1 MPQEESVLRLG
12 RDEALEAA
20 RLWQECG
27 DAREF
32 ACRVL
37 GGVMNALMDSEAQQ
51 MCGASRNER
60 SDGRENSRNGYRPR
74 SLKTAVG
81 DVELEIPKL
90 RHGTY
95 YPEGMLARWSR
106 VDTSVASIVQEM
118 YVCGVSTR
126 KVERVASKLGIS
138 SLSSSEVSSL
148 CSDLDAEVEEFRRR
162 DLSGTP
168 CCYLWLDAT
177 YMSCRVGSSVVSQ
190 GVVTAIGLG
199 ADGRKH
205 FLGCDVVDTES
216 EDSWAAFLGGLRER
230 GLAGVRLVVSDSH
243 AGLVA
248 AVSRLF
254 QGCAWQRCV
263 THLQRNLQ
271 SACSGRPEDS
281 KAAVRDL
288 VHAAVYQDDPDLA
301 RCVWAEAWI
310 GYTDVDSSGRGA
322 GDGRAVYEGPQAPEA
337 FHRRVQEADS
347 RPLQRRQAQARDHGR
362 VRPRQEHRGEVDQV
376 DKRDRFAARRGQPHA
391 RAEPDPGARAR
402 EPQAPDGGRRLKTS
416 GADIRSKVRAIAAN
430 EGRYPIS
437 AQCRLL
443 GVARSTYYSM
453 RSRADRPA
461 APDPAAPAV
470 VAAHAASKGRY
481 GSRKIKASLE
491 RSGVTV
497 SRRRV
502 CRIMRENGLVS
513 AYGRKRFKVHPG
525 AVNEADVPNVVA
537 RGFGGR
543 APRTHICSDLTY
555 VRVGASWNYVCLLVD
570 LYNRE
575 IVGHSAGPRKDAR
588 LVKSAFATLSFPI
601 SDIEVFH
608 TDRGS
613 EFDNAEIDLMLEAF
627 GIERSLSAKGC
638 PYDNA
643 VDESTNRILKAE
655 LVHRETFGT
664 TRELRAKLS
673 DYVHWYNNF
682 RIHSTL
688 GYMSPVEF
696 REAGLCLPESSK

>member
-37 GGVMNALMDSEAQQ
+37 GSVMNALMDSEAQQ

-60 SDGRENSRNGYRPR
+60 SGGRENSRNGYRPR

-106 VDTSVASIVQEM
+106 VDTSVAAIVQEM

-148 CSDLDAEVEEFRRR
+148 CSDLDAEVAEFRRR

-301 RCVWAEAWI
+301 RCVWAEAAPWVASVSARA
-310 GYTDVDSSGRGA
+310 GEVFEQAEDSA
-322 GDGRAVYEGPQAPEA
+322 LAFTAFPRAHWAKL
-337 FHRRVQEADS
+337 RTNNVQERANREIKRRYRVVQSFPS
-347 RPLQRRQAQARDHGR
+347 RESMLL
-362 VRPRQEHRGEVDQV
+362 
-376 DKRDRFAARRGQPHA
+376 
-391 RAEPDPGARAR
+391 AR
-402 EPQAPDGGRRLKTS
+402 EPHGDRGTVVPAARVLRGLGRRGLRRARGQAGPDRGEAPRARAARQGDSGRDSREARSQEGVISGLAATDLRTLLHHVCARYRRPTS
-416 GADIRSKVRAIAAN
+416 QSRNWRRSMLCSTPL
-430 EGRYPIS
+430 RYP
-437 AQCRLL
+437 L
-443 GVARSTYYSM
+443 G
-453 RSRADRPA
+453 
-461 APDPAAPAV
+461 
-470 VAAHAASKGRY
+470 K
-481 GSRKIKASLE
+481 KWQI
-491 RSGVTV
+491 
-497 SRRRV
+497 
-502 CRIMRENGLVS
+502 
-513 AYGRKRFKVHPG
+513 
-525 AVNEADVPNVVA
+525 
-537 RGFGGR
+537 
-543 APRTHICSDLTY
+543 
-555 VRVGASWNYVCLLVD
+555 
-570 LYNRE
+570 
-575 IVGHSAGPRKDAR
+575 
-588 LVKSAFATLSFPI
+588 
-601 SDIEVFH
+601 
-608 TDRGS
+608 
-613 EFDNAEIDLMLEAF
+613 
-627 GIERSLSAKGC
+627 
-638 PYDNA
+638 
-643 VDESTNRILKAE
+643 
-655 LVHRETFGT
+655 
-664 TRELRAKLS
+664 
-673 DYVHWYNNF
+673 
-682 RIHSTL
+682 
-688 GYMSPVEF
+688 
-696 REAGLCLPESSK
+696 

>member
-1 MPQEESVLRLG
+1 M
-12 RDEALEAA
+12 
-20 RLWQECG
+20 
-27 DAREF
+27 
-32 ACRVL
+32 
-37 GGVMNALMDSEAQQ
+37 
-51 MCGASRNER
+51 
-60 SDGRENSRNGYRPR
+60 
-74 SLKTAVG
+74 
-81 DVELEIPKL
+81 
-90 RHGTY
+90 
-95 YPEGMLARWSR
+95 
-106 VDTSVASIVQEM
+106 
-118 YVCGVSTR
+118 
-126 KVERVASKLGIS
+126 
-138 SLSSSEVSSL
+138 
-148 CSDLDAEVEEFRRR
+148 
-162 DLSGTP
+162 
-168 CCYLWLDAT
+168 
-177 YMSCRVGSSVVSQ
+177 
-190 GVVTAIGLG
+190 
-199 ADGRKH
+199 
-205 FLGCDVVDTES
+205 
-216 EDSWAAFLGGLRER
+216 
-230 GLAGVRLVVSDSH
+230 
-243 AGLVA
+243 
-248 AVSRLF
+248 
-254 QGCAWQRCV
+254 
-263 THLQRNLQ
+263 
-271 SACSGRPEDS
+271 
-281 KAAVRDL
+281 
-288 VHAAVYQDDPDLA
+288 
-301 RCVWAEAWI
+301 
-310 GYTDVDSSGRGA
+310 
-322 GDGRAVYEGPQAPEA
+322 
-337 FHRRVQEADS
+337 
-347 RPLQRRQAQARDHGR
+347 
-362 VRPRQEHRGEVDQV
+362 
-376 DKRDRFAARRGQPHA
+376 
-391 RAEPDPGARAR
+391 
-402 EPQAPDGGRRLKTS
+402 
-416 GADIRSKVRAIAAN
+416 RAIAAN

-481 GSRKIKASLE
+481 GSRKIKASPG

-502 CRIMRENGLVS
+502 CRIMRENGL
-513 AYGRKRFKVHPG
+513 A
-525 AVNEADVPNVVA
+525 
-537 RGFGGR
+537 GGIR
-543 APRTHICSDLTY
+543 QEEVQGAPRGGQRGRRAQRRRARPRRQGVSTHICSDLAY

-570 LYNRE
+570 PCNRE

-696 REAGLCLPESSK
+696 REAGLSLPESSK

>member
-1 MPQEESVLRLG
+1 MEGKAMPQEESVLRLG

-254 QGCAWQRCV
+254 QG
-263 THLQRNLQ
+263 
-271 SACSGRPEDS
+271 G
-281 KAAVRDL
+281 
-288 VHAAVYQDDPDLA
+288 LA
-301 RCVWAEAWI
+301 TPIWTI
-310 GYTDVDSSGRGA
+310 PGGT
-322 GDGRAVYEGPQAPEA
+322 AP
-337 FHRRVQEADS
+337 
-347 RPLQRRQAQARDHGR
+347 P
-362 VRPRQEHRGEVDQV
+362 P
-376 DKRDRFAARRGQPHA
+376 
-391 RAEPDPGARAR
+391 
-402 EPQAPDGGRRLKTS
+402 
-416 GADIRSKVRAIAAN
+416 
-430 EGRYPIS
+430 
-437 AQCRLL
+437 
-443 GVARSTYYSM
+443 
-453 RSRADRPA
+453 
-461 APDPAAPAV
+461 
-470 VAAHAASKGRY
+470 
-481 GSRKIKASLE
+481 
-491 RSGVTV
+491 
-497 SRRRV
+497 
-502 CRIMRENGLVS
+502 
-513 AYGRKRFKVHPG
+513 
-525 AVNEADVPNVVA
+525 
-537 RGFGGR
+537 
-543 APRTHICSDLTY
+543 
-555 VRVGASWNYVCLLVD
+555 
-570 LYNRE
+570 
-575 IVGHSAGPRKDAR
+575 
-588 LVKSAFATLSFPI
+588 
-601 SDIEVFH
+601 
-608 TDRGS
+608 
-613 EFDNAEIDLMLEAF
+613 
-627 GIERSLSAKGC
+627 
-638 PYDNA
+638 
-643 VDESTNRILKAE
+643 
-655 LVHRETFGT
+655 
-664 TRELRAKLS
+664 
-673 DYVHWYNNF
+673 
-682 RIHSTL
+682 
-688 GYMSPVEF
+688 
-696 REAGLCLPESSK
+696 

>member
-32 ACRVL
+32 ACRML
-37 GGVMNALMDSEAQQ
+37 GSVMNALMDSEAQQ

-106 VDTSVASIVQEM
+106 VDTSVAAIVQEM

-148 CSDLDAEVEEFRRR
+148 CSDLDAEVAEFRRR

-263 THLQRNLQ
+263 THLQR
-271 SACSGRPEDS
+271 
-281 KAAVRDL
+281 
-288 VHAAVYQDDPDLA
+288 
-301 RCVWAEAWI
+301 
-310 GYTDVDSSGRGA
+310 T
-322 GDGRAVYEGPQAPEA
+322 
-337 FHRRVQEADS
+337 
-347 RPLQRRQAQARDHGR
+347 
-362 VRPRQEHRGEVDQV
+362 
-376 DKRDRFAARRGQPHA
+376 
-391 RAEPDPGARAR
+391 
-402 EPQAPDGGRRLKTS
+402 
-416 GADIRSKVRAIAAN
+416 
-430 EGRYPIS
+430 
-437 AQCRLL
+437 
-443 GVARSTYYSM
+443 
-453 RSRADRPA
+453 SRAPA
-461 APDPAAPAV
+461 
-470 VAAHAASKGRY
+470 R
-481 GSRKIKASLE
+481 
-491 RSGVTV
+491 
-497 SRRRV
+497 
-502 CRIMRENGLVS
+502 
-513 AYGRKRFKVHPG
+513 
-525 AVNEADVPNVVA
+525 
-537 RGFGGR
+537 
-543 APRTHICSDLTY
+543 
-555 VRVGASWNYVCLLVD
+555 
-570 LYNRE
+570 
-575 IVGHSAGPRKDAR
+575 AGPRTPRRPSGTSCTPRSTRTTPTSRAACGPRRRPGWRRCPPGPAR
-588 LVKSAFATLSFPI
+588 SSSGPRTPRWRSRPSPGRTGPSSAPTMSRSAPTARSSAATGSCSP
-601 SDIEVFH
+601 SP
-608 TDRGS
+608 RGS
-613 EFDNAEIDLMLEAF
+613 RCCA
-627 GIERSLSAKGC
+627 
-638 PYDNA
+638 
-643 VDESTNRILKAE
+643 
-655 LVHRETFGT
+655 
-664 TRELRAKLS
+664 
-673 DYVHWYNNF
+673 
-682 RIHSTL
+682 
-688 GYMSPVEF
+688 
-696 REAGLCLPESSK
+696 

>member
-1 MPQEESVLRLG
+1 MSQEESVLRLG

-37 GGVMNALMDSEAQQ
+37 GSVMNALMDSEAQQ

-106 VDTSVASIVQEM
+106 VDTSVAAIVQEM

-148 CSDLDAEVEEFRRR
+148 CSDLDAEVAEFRRR

-230 GLAGVRLVVSDSH
+230 GLAGVRLVISDSH

-301 RCVWAEAWI
+301 RCVWAEAAPWVASVSARA
-310 GYTDVDSSGRGA
+310 GEVFEQAEDSA
-322 GDGRAVYEGPQAPEA
+322 LAFTAFPRAHWAKL
-337 FHRRVQEADS
+337 RTNNVQERANREIKRRYRVVQSFPS
-347 RPLQRRQAQARDHGR
+347 RESMLRLTCASLMETEGQWSQQRVFSEAS
-362 VRPRQEHRGEVDQV
+362 
-376 DKRDRFAARRGQPHA
+376 AAEGF
-391 RAEPDPGARAR
+391 AEP
-402 EPQAPDGGRRLKTS
+402 
-416 GADIRSKVRAIAAN
+416 
-430 EGRYPIS
+430 
-437 AQCRLL
+437 
-443 GVARSTYYSM
+443 
-453 RSRADRPA
+453 ADRPA
-461 APDPAAPAV
+461 PTE
-470 VAAHAASKGRY
+470 G
-481 GSRKIKASLE
+481 
-491 RSGVTV
+491 
-497 SRRRV
+497 RRRA
-502 CRIMRENGLVS
+502 L
-513 AYGRKRFKVHPG
+513 GR
-525 AVNEADVPNVVA
+525 
-537 RGFGGR
+537 R
-543 APRTHICSDLTY
+543 A
-555 VRVGASWNYVCLLVD
+555 
-570 LYNRE
+570 RE
-575 IVGHSAGPRKDAR
+575 IVDEIVER
-588 LVKSAFATLSFPI
+588 
-601 SDIEVFH
+601 
-608 TDRGS
+608 RG
-613 EFDNAEIDLMLEAF
+613 
-627 GIERSLSAKGC
+627 
-638 PYDNA
+638 
-643 VDESTNRILKAE
+643 LKKE
-655 LVHRETFGT
+655 
-664 TRELRAKLS
+664 
-673 DYVHWYNNF
+673 
-682 RIHSTL
+682 
-688 GYMSPVEF
+688 
-696 REAGLCLPESSK
+696 

>member
-37 GGVMNALMDSEAQQ
+37 GSVMNALMDSEAQQ
-51 MCGASRNER
+51 MCGAGRNER

-106 VDTSVASIVQEM
+106 VDTSVAAVVQEM

-126 KVERVASKLGIS
+126 KVERVASRLGIS

-148 CSDLDAEVEEFRRR
+148 CSDLDAEVAEFRRR

-288 VHAAVYQDDPDLA
+288 VHAAVYQDDPDLGLA
-301 RCVWAEAWI
+301 TLMWTVP
-310 GYTDVDSSGRGA
+310 G
-322 GDGRAVYEGPQAPEA
+322 
-337 FHRRVQEADS
+337 
-347 RPLQRRQAQARDHGR
+347 
-362 VRPRQEHRGEVDQV
+362 
-376 DKRDRFAARRGQPHA
+376 
-391 RAEPDPGARAR
+391 GAR
-402 EPQAPDGGRRLKTS
+402 ETGGP
-416 GADIRSKVRAIAAN
+416 
-430 EGRYPIS
+430 Y
-437 AQCRLL
+437 
-443 GVARSTYYSM
+443 M
-453 RSRADRPA
+453 R
-461 APDPAAPAV
+461 DPRHPR
-470 VAAHAASKGRY
+470 HFTD
-481 GSRKIKASLE
+481 E
-491 RSGVTV
+491 F
-497 SRRRV
+497 
-502 CRIMRENGLVS
+502 
-513 AYGRKRFKVHPG
+513 KRQ
-525 AVNEADVPNVVA
+525 
-537 RGFGGR
+537 
-543 APRTHICSDLTY
+543 I
-555 VRVGASWNYVCLLVD
+555 VD
-570 LYNRE
+570 LYNAGKPKRE
-575 IVGHSAGPRKDAR
+575 IMDEYDLGKSTVERWIKSINATGSPRA
-588 LVKSAFATLSFPI
+588 A
-601 SDIEVFH
+601 
-608 TDRGS
+608 
-613 EFDNAEIDLMLEAF
+613 DNRTPEQ
-627 GIERSLSAKGC
+627 
-638 PYDNA
+638 
-643 VDESTNRILKAE
+643 NRILE
-655 LVHRETFGT
+655 LEREN
-664 TRELRAKLS
+664 RRLRMEVDVLKQAALIYARK
-673 DYVHWYNNF
+673 
-682 RIHSTL
+682 
-688 GYMSPVEF
+688 
-696 REAGLCLPESSK
+696 

>member
-51 MCGASRNER
+51 MCGAGRNER

-90 RHGTY
+90 GHGTY

-106 VDTSVASIVQEM
+106 VDTSVAALVQEM

-126 KVERVASKLGIS
+126 KVERVASRLGIS

-148 CSDLDAEVEEFRRR
+148 CSDLDAEVAEFRRR
-162 DLSGTP
+162 DLSATP

-205 FLGCDVVDTES
+205 FLGCDAVDTES

-301 RCVWAEAWI
+301 RCVWAEAAPWVASVSARA
-310 GYTDVDSSGRGA
+310 GEVPGEARPVGRRPLHRDA
-322 GDGRAVYEGPQAPEA
+322 GRLPGRRDRPGERLVS
-337 FHRRVQEADS
+337 RRV
-347 RPLQRRQAQARDHGR
+347 G
-362 VRPRQEHRGEVDQV
+362 GEP
-376 DKRDRFAARRGQPHA
+376 AGQ
-391 RAEPDPGARAR
+391 
-402 EPQAPDGGRRLKTS
+402 
-416 GADIRSKVRAIAAN
+416 
-430 EGRYPIS
+430 
-437 AQCRLL
+437 
-443 GVARSTYYSM
+443 
-453 RSRADRPA
+453 
-461 APDPAAPAV
+461 DPAAPPVEDAQ
-470 VAAHAASKGRY
+470 
-481 GSRKIKASLE
+481 
-491 RSGVTV
+491 
-497 SRRRV
+497 
-502 CRIMRENGLVS
+502 
-513 AYGRKRFKVHPG
+513 P
-525 AVNEADVPNVVA
+525 
-537 RGFGGR
+537 
-543 APRTHICSDLTY
+543 
-555 VRVGASWNYVCLLVD
+555 VRVGVGVD
-570 LYNRE
+570 PAEDRP
-575 IVGHSAGPRKDAR
+575 AGAGCRFGSHVSLRSFRAR
-588 LVKSAFATLSFPI
+588 LDRADGTLTGRDRMRLIGSAVS
-601 SDIEVFH
+601 
-608 TDRGS
+608 
-613 EFDNAEIDLMLEAF
+613 
-627 GIERSLSAKGC
+627 
-638 PYDNA
+638 
-643 VDESTNRILKAE
+643 
-655 LVHRETFGT
+655 
-664 TRELRAKLS
+664 LRAPIRS
-673 DYVHWYNNF
+673 CGG
-682 RIHSTL
+682 L
-688 GYMSPVEF
+688 GSPRPARDMSGNEGSPVGASGMWGH
-696 REAGLCLPESSK
+696 RAVRI

>member
-1 MPQEESVLRLG
+1 MPQEKSVLRLG

-106 VDTSVASIVQEM
+106 VDTSVAAIVQEM

-148 CSDLDAEVEEFRRR
+148 CSDLDAEVAEFRRR

-190 GVVTAIGLG
+190 GVVTAI
-199 ADGRKH
+199 
-205 FLGCDVVDTES
+205 
-216 EDSWAAFLGGLRER
+216 

-301 RCVWAEAWI
+301 RCVWAEAAPWVASVSARA
-310 GYTDVDSSGRGA
+310 GEVFEQAEDSA
-322 GDGRAVYEGPQAPEA
+322 LAFTAFPRAHWAKL
-337 FHRRVQEADS
+337 RTNNVQERANREIKRRYRVVQSFPS
-347 RPLQRRQAQARDHGR
+347 RESMLRLTCASLMETEGQWSQQRVFSEAS
-362 VRPRQEHRGEVDQV
+362 
-376 DKRDRFAARRGQPHA
+376 AAEGF
-391 RAEPDPGARAR
+391 AEP
-402 EPQAPDGGRRLKTS
+402 
-416 GADIRSKVRAIAAN
+416 
-430 EGRYPIS
+430 
-437 AQCRLL
+437 
-443 GVARSTYYSM
+443 
-453 RSRADRPA
+453 ADRPA
-461 APDPAAPAV
+461 PTE
-470 VAAHAASKGRY
+470 G
-481 GSRKIKASLE
+481 
-491 RSGVTV
+491 
-497 SRRRV
+497 RRRA
-502 CRIMRENGLVS
+502 L
-513 AYGRKRFKVHPG
+513 GR
-525 AVNEADVPNVVA
+525 
-537 RGFGGR
+537 R
-543 APRTHICSDLTY
+543 A
-555 VRVGASWNYVCLLVD
+555 
-570 LYNRE
+570 RE
-575 IVGHSAGPRKDAR
+575 IVDEIVEK
-588 LVKSAFATLSFPI
+588 
-601 SDIEVFH
+601 
-608 TDRGS
+608 RG
-613 EFDNAEIDLMLEAF
+613 
-627 GIERSLSAKGC
+627 
-638 PYDNA
+638 
-643 VDESTNRILKAE
+643 LKKE
-655 LVHRETFGT
+655 
-664 TRELRAKLS
+664 
-673 DYVHWYNNF
+673 
-682 RIHSTL
+682 
-688 GYMSPVEF
+688 
-696 REAGLCLPESSK
+696 

>member
-37 GGVMNALMDSEAQQ
+37 GSVMNALMDSEAQQ

-60 SDGRENSRNGYRPR
+60 SGGRENSRNGYRPR

-106 VDTSVASIVQEM
+106 VDTSVAAIVQEM

-148 CSDLDAEVEEFRRR
+148 CSDLDAEVAEFRRR

-301 RCVWAEAWI
+301 RCVWAEAAPWVASVSARA
-310 GYTDVDSSGRGA
+310 GEVFEQAEDSA
-322 GDGRAVYEGPQAPEA
+322 LAFTAFPRAHWAKL
-337 FHRRVQEADS
+337 RTNNVQERANREIKRRYRVVQSFPS
-347 RPLQRRQAQARDHGR
+347 RESMLL
-362 VRPRQEHRGEVDQV
+362 
-376 DKRDRFAARRGQPHA
+376 
-391 RAEPDPGARAR
+391 AR
-402 EPQAPDGGRRLKTS
+402 EPHGDRGTVVPAARVLRGLGRRGLRRARGQAGPDRGEAPRARAARQGDSGRDSREARSQEGVTS
-416 GADIRSKVRAIAAN
+416 GLAATDLGTLLHHVCARHQVGTLATCKIAS
-430 EGRYPIS
+430 I
-437 AQCRLL
+437 QQ
-443 GVARSTYYSM
+443 
-453 RSRADRPA
+453 SR
-461 APDPAAPAV
+461 V
-470 VAAHAASKGRY
+470 S
-481 GSRKIKASLE
+481 ITLE
-491 RSGVTV
+491 W
-497 SRRRV
+497 
-502 CRIMRENGLVS
+502 IQ
-513 AYGRKRFKVHPG
+513 K
-525 AVNEADVPNVVA
+525 
-537 RGFGGR
+537 
-543 APRTHICSDLTY
+543 
-555 VRVGASWNYVCLLVD
+555 
-570 LYNRE
+570 
-575 IVGHSAGPRKDAR
+575 
-588 LVKSAFATLSFPI
+588 
-601 SDIEVFH
+601 
-608 TDRGS
+608 
-613 EFDNAEIDLMLEAF
+613 
-627 GIERSLSAKGC
+627 
-638 PYDNA
+638 
-643 VDESTNRILKAE
+643 
-655 LVHRETFGT
+655 
-664 TRELRAKLS
+664 
-673 DYVHWYNNF
+673 
-682 RIHSTL
+682 
-688 GYMSPVEF
+688 
-696 REAGLCLPESSK
+696 

>member
-37 GGVMNALMDSEAQQ
+37 GSVMNALMDSEAQQ
-51 MCGASRNER
+51 MCGAGRNER

-106 VDTSVASIVQEM
+106 VDTSVAAVVQEM

-126 KVERVASKLGIS
+126 KVERVASRLGIS

-148 CSDLDAEVEEFRRR
+148 CSDLDAEVAEFRRR

-301 RCVWAEAWI
+301 RCVWAEAAPW
-310 GYTDVDSSGRGA
+310 VASVSA
-322 GDGRAVYEGPQAPEA
+322 RA
-337 FHRRVQEADS
+337 
-347 RPLQRRQAQARDHGR
+347 
-362 VRPRQEHRGEVDQV
+362 GEVFEQAEDSALA
-376 DKRDRFAARRGQPHA
+376 FTAFP
-391 RAEPDPGARAR
+391 RA
-402 EPQAPDGGRRLKTS
+402 
-416 GADIRSKVRAIAAN
+416 
-430 EGRYPIS
+430 
-437 AQCRLL
+437 
-443 GVARSTYYSM
+443 
-453 RSRADRPA
+453 
-461 APDPAAPAV
+461 
-470 VAAHAASKGRY
+470 
-481 GSRKIKASLE
+481 
-491 RSGVTV
+491 
-497 SRRRV
+497 
-502 CRIMRENGLVS
+502 
-513 AYGRKRFKVHPG
+513 
-525 AVNEADVPNVVA
+525 
-537 RGFGGR
+537 
-543 APRTHICSDLTY
+543 
-555 VRVGASWNYVCLLVD
+555 
-570 LYNRE
+570 
-575 IVGHSAGPRKDAR
+575 
-588 LVKSAFATLSFPI
+588 
-601 SDIEVFH
+601 
-608 TDRGS
+608 
-613 EFDNAEIDLMLEAF
+613 
-627 GIERSLSAKGC
+627 
-638 PYDNA
+638 
-643 VDESTNRILKAE
+643 
-655 LVHRETFGT
+655 
-664 TRELRAKLS
+664 
-673 DYVHWYNNF
+673 HW
-682 RIHSTL
+682 
-688 GYMSPVEF
+688 
-696 REAGLCLPESSK
+696 C

>member
-1 MPQEESVLRLG
+1 MPQEESVLRLD

-51 MCGASRNER
+51 MCGAGRNER

-106 VDTSVASIVQEM
+106 VDTSVAAIVQEM

-148 CSDLDAEVEEFRRR
+148 CSDLDAEVAEFRSR

-288 VHAAVYQDDPDLA
+288 VHAAVYTRTTPTSRAACGPRRRPGWRRCPPGPA
-301 RCVWAEAWI
+301 R
-310 GYTDVDSSGRGA
+310 SS
-322 GDGRAVYEGPQAPEA
+322 
-337 FHRRVQEADS
+337 S
-347 RPLQRRQAQARDHGR
+347 RPRTPRWRSRPSPGR
-362 VRPRQEHRGEVDQV
+362 TGPSS
-376 DKRDRFAARRGQPHA
+376 
-391 RAEPDPGARAR
+391 
-402 EPQAPDGGRRLKTS
+402 APTTS
-416 GADIRSKVRAIAAN
+416 RSA
-430 EGRYPIS
+430 PT
-437 AQCRLL
+437 
-443 GVARSTYYSM
+443 ARSS
-453 RSRADRPA
+453 A
-461 APDPAAPAV
+461 ATGSCSPSP
-470 VAAHAASKGRY
+470 R
-481 GSRKIKASLE
+481 GSRCCA
-491 RSGVTV
+491 
-497 SRRRV
+497 
-502 CRIMRENGLVS
+502 
-513 AYGRKRFKVHPG
+513 
-525 AVNEADVPNVVA
+525 
-537 RGFGGR
+537 
-543 APRTHICSDLTY
+543 
-555 VRVGASWNYVCLLVD
+555 
-570 LYNRE
+570 
-575 IVGHSAGPRKDAR
+575 
-588 LVKSAFATLSFPI
+588 
-601 SDIEVFH
+601 
-608 TDRGS
+608 
-613 EFDNAEIDLMLEAF
+613 
-627 GIERSLSAKGC
+627 
-638 PYDNA
+638 
-643 VDESTNRILKAE
+643 
-655 LVHRETFGT
+655 
-664 TRELRAKLS
+664 
-673 DYVHWYNNF
+673 
-682 RIHSTL
+682 
-688 GYMSPVEF
+688 
-696 REAGLCLPESSK
+696 

>member
-106 VDTSVASIVQEM
+106 VDTSVAALVQEM

-126 KVERVASKLGIS
+126 KVERVASRLGIS

-148 CSDLDAEVEEFRRR
+148 CSDLDAEVAEFRRR

-168 CCYLWLDAT
+168 CRYLWLDAT

-205 FLGCDVVDTES
+205 FPGCDVVDTES

-281 KAAVRDL
+281 KAAVREL

-301 RCVWAEAWI
+301 RCVWAEAAPWVASVSARA
-310 GYTDVDSSGRGA
+310 GEVFEQAEDSALAFTAFPRAHWAKAPHQQRPGA
-322 GDGRAVYEGPQAPEA
+322 RQPRDQAPLQGRAVLPLEGVDAAPDVRE
-337 FHRRVQEADS
+337 
-347 RPLQRRQAQARDHGR
+347 PHGD
-362 VRPRQEHRGEVDQV
+362 RGAVV
-376 DKRDRFAARRGQPHA
+376 PAARVLRGLGRRGLRRARGQA
-391 RAEPDPGARAR
+391 G
-402 EPQAPDGGRRLKTS
+402 PDGGEAPRARAARQGDRGRDSREARPQEGVTS
-416 GADIRSKVRAIAAN
+416 GFAATDL
-430 EGRYPIS
+430 RT
-437 AQCRLL
+437 LL
-443 GVARSTYYSM
+443 HHVCVLDPTTLRQPSIPTKNSQST
-453 RSRADRPA
+453 
-461 APDPAAPAV
+461 
-470 VAAHAASKGRY
+470 
-481 GSRKIKASLE
+481 
-491 RSGVTV
+491 
-497 SRRRV
+497 
-502 CRIMRENGLVS
+502 
-513 AYGRKRFKVHPG
+513 
-525 AVNEADVPNVVA
+525 
-537 RGFGGR
+537 
-543 APRTHICSDLTY
+543 
-555 VRVGASWNYVCLLVD
+555 SW
-570 LYNRE
+570 
-575 IVGHSAGPRKDAR
+575 
-588 LVKSAFATLSFPI
+588 
-601 SDIEVFH
+601 
-608 TDRGS
+608 
-613 EFDNAEIDLMLEAF
+613 
-627 GIERSLSAKGC
+627 
-638 PYDNA
+638 
-643 VDESTNRILKAE
+643 
-655 LVHRETFGT
+655 
-664 TRELRAKLS
+664 
-673 DYVHWYNNF
+673 
-682 RIHSTL
+682 
-688 GYMSPVEF
+688 
-696 REAGLCLPESSK
+696 